1 MTETS
6 DSGFTETNQ
15 SRTSEGSQCDT
26 KSGNSS
32 PNSNS
37 MEENNSLIACENSE
51 NLIMDAVGSE
61 QEDVNGESSM
71 INDDDTSSSSSSEE
85 SDEDY
90 DESERNGHGK
100 SSVFSWVSFNFIFWN
115 CVRSRSIENA
125 HIYFRVFLFTDTSK
139 LIKTNY
145 IVLGSTSNAERS
157 KSS

>member
-1 MTETS
+1 MIFVHLMRVFSEFSNFSLLSFFLLEENDDMTETS

-37 MEENNSLIACENSE
+37 MEENNSLTACENSE
-51 NLIMDAVGSE
+51 NLVMDAVGSE
-61 QEDVNGESSM
+61 QEDVNGESSV
-71 INDDDTSSSSSSEE
+71 INNDDETSSSASSED

-100 SSVFSWVSFNFIFWN
+100 SSVFSWVSFKLTLFWN
-115 CVRSRSIENA
+115 CVRSIKVIRK
-125 HIYFRVFLFTDTSK
+125 FT
-139 LIKTNY
+139 
-145 IVLGSTSNAERS
+145 
-157 KSS
+157 